1 MCILI
6 NINSLNYFIATICWW
21 LDAVQFERRAYRV
34 FEGEGHVKLT
44 LLLDKPAKSDIMIQ
58 VIDTRIT
65 AIGESCTMQ
74 MNITQIV
81 HNNEM
86 SH

>member
-1 MCILI
+1 VRI
-6 NINSLNYFIATICWW
+6 
-21 LDAVQFERRAYRV
+21 
-34 FEGEGHVKLT
+34 T
-44 LLLDKPAKSDIMIQ
+44 LLLDKPAESDIRIQ

-74 MNITQIV
+74 MNITQVV

-86 SH
+86 THLMYYESQYWIMISIPII

>member
-1 MCILI
+1 
-6 NINSLNYFIATICWW
+6 
-21 LDAVQFERRAYRV
+21 
-34 FEGEGHVKLT
+34 VKLT

-58 VIDTRIT
+58 VIDNRIT

-86 SH
+86 TH